1 MAQLRI
7 HLVGQLNYEK
17 FYKIK
22 SKLFLKGNIM
32 DSLLTYISIAA
43 MMVVIPG
50 ADTMLLV
57 KNTLSY
63 GPKAGRYTVLGMA
76 TGLSFWTLIAIL
88 GLSVVIAKSVIL
100 FSTIKYLGA
109 AYLIY
114 LGIKSFFAKSVF
126 SLEEIQ
132 VQANTPTKSSNRH
145 NKDSFRQALL
155 SNILNPKTVLVY
167 ITVMPQFI
175 NLSGNVNQQLIVLAL
190 ILTLLAVI
198 WFLFLVYLMDFAK
211 KWLKNSKFQK
221 GFQKS
226 TGLLLVGFGIK
237 TAL

>member
-1 MAQLRI
+1 
-7 HLVGQLNYEK
+7 
-17 FYKIK
+17 
-22 SKLFLKGNIM
+22 M

-63 GPKAGRYTVLGMA
+63 GPKAGRFTVLGMA
-76 TGLSFWTLIAIL
+76 AGLSFWTLIAIL

-126 SLEEIQ
+126 SLEAIQ
-132 VQANTPTKSSNRH
+132 AQANASAKSTSRH
-145 NKDSFRQALL
+145 NKESFMQALL
-155 SNILNPKTVLVY
+155 SNVLNPKTVLVY
-167 ITVMPQFI
+167 ITIMPQFI
-175 NLSGNVNQQLIVLAL
+175 DLNGNVNQQLILLAS
-190 ILTLLAVI
+190 ILTLLAVL
-198 WFLFLVYLMDFAK
+198 WFLTLVNVIDYAR
-211 KWLKNSKFQK
+211 KWLNNPKFQK
-221 GFQKS
+221 VFQKS
-226 TGLLLVGFGIK
+226 TGLLLFGFGVK
-237 TAL
+237 TGI

>member
-1 MAQLRI
+1 M
-7 HLVGQLNYEK
+7 E
-17 FYKIK
+17 
-22 SKLFLKGNIM
+22 
-32 DSLLTYISIAA
+32 SLLTYISIAA

-57 KNTLSY
+57 KNTLRY

-126 SLEEIQ
+126 SLEEIKA
-132 VQANTPTKSSNRH
+132 QANTPANSSSRH
-145 NKDSFRQALL
+145 NKESFMQALL
-155 SNILNPKTVLVY
+155 SNVLNPKTVLVY
-167 ITVMPQFI
+167 ITIMPHFI
-175 NLSGNVNQQLIVLAL
+175 DLNGNVNQQLIVLAS
-190 ILTLLAVI
+190 ILTLLAVL
-198 WFLFLVYLMDFAK
+198 WFLTLVYVIDYAK
-211 KWLKNSKFQK
+211 KWLNNSKFQK
-221 GFQKS
+221 VFQKS
-226 TGLLLVGFGIK
+226 TGLMLVGFGIK
-237 TAL
+237 TGI

>member
-1 MAQLRI
+1 
-7 HLVGQLNYEK
+7 
-17 FYKIK
+17 
-22 SKLFLKGNIM
+22 M

-43 MMVVIPG
+43 MMVIIPG

-76 TGLSFWTLIAIL
+76 MGLSFWTLIAIL

-114 LGIKSFFAKSVF
+114 LGIKSFFAKSIF

-132 VQANTPTKSSNRH
+132 EQANTPAKTTNRH
-145 NKDSFRQALL
+145 HKESFMQALL

-167 ITVMPQFI
+167 ITIMPQFI
-175 NLSGNVNQQLIVLAL
+175 NLNENVNQQLIVLAL
-190 ILTLLAVI
+190 ILTLLAVV
-198 WFLFLVYLMDFAK
+198 WFLLLVYLIDYAK

-221 GFQKS
+221 VFQKS
-226 TGLLLVGFGIK
+226 TGLFLVGFGIK
-237 TAL
+237 TGI

>member
-1 MAQLRI
+1 M
-7 HLVGQLNYEK
+7 V
-17 FYKIK
+17 
-22 SKLFLKGNIM
+22 
-32 DSLLTYISIAA
+32 SLLTYISIAA
-43 MMVVIPG
+43 MMVIIPG
-50 ADTMLLV
+50 PDTMLLV
-57 KNTLSY
+57 KNTLRY

-76 TGLSFWTLIAIL
+76 MGLSFWTLIAIL
-88 GLSVVIAKSVIL
+88 GLSVVIAQSVIL

-114 LGIKSFFAKSVF
+114 LGIKSFFAKSGF

-132 VQANTPTKSSNRH
+132 VQENTPTKSSNRH
-145 NKDSFRQALL
+145 NKDSFRQALF

-198 WFLFLVYLMDFAK
+198 WFLFLVHLMDTAK
-211 KWLKNSKFQK
+211 KWLKNPGFQK

-226 TGLLLVGFGIK
+226 SGLILVGFGIK

>member
-1 MAQLRI
+1 
-7 HLVGQLNYEK
+7 
-17 FYKIK
+17 
-22 SKLFLKGNIM
+22 M

-43 MMVVIPG
+43 MMVIIPG

-76 TGLSFWTLIAIL
+76 MGLSFWTLIAIL

-109 AYLIY
+109 TYLIY
-114 LGIKSFFAKSVF
+114 LGIKSFFAKSIF

-132 VQANTPTKSSNRH
+132 EQANTPGKPTNRH
-145 NKDSFRQALL
+145 NKDSLMQALL

-167 ITVMPQFI
+167 ITIMPQFI
-175 NLSGNVNQQLIVLAL
+175 NLNENVNQQLIVLAL
-190 ILTLLAVI
+190 ILTFLAVG
-198 WFLFLVYLMDFAK
+198 WFLILVYLIDYAK
-211 KWLKNSKFQK
+211 KWLKNTKFQK
-221 GFQKS
+221 AFQKS
-226 TGLLLVGFGIK
+226 TGVILVGFGIK
-237 TAL
+237 TGI

>member
-1 MAQLRI
+1 
-7 HLVGQLNYEK
+7 
-17 FYKIK
+17 
-22 SKLFLKGNIM
+22 M

-63 GPKAGRYTVLGMA
+63 GRKAGRYTVLGMA

-114 LGIKSFFAKSVF
+114 LGIKSFFAKSMF
-126 SLEEIQ
+126 TLEEIQ
-132 VQANTPTKSSNRH
+132 AQANAPSHSSNRH
-145 NKDSFRQALL
+145 HKESFMQALL
-155 SNILNPKTVLVY
+155 SNVLNPKTVLVY
-167 ITVMPQFI
+167 ITIMPQFI
-175 NLSGNVNQQLIVLAL
+175 DLNRNVDQQLIMLAA
-190 ILTLLAVI
+190 ILTLLAVA
-198 WFLFLVYLMDFAK
+198 WFLTLVYVIDYAK
-211 KWLKNSKFQK
+211 RWLNNSKFQK
-221 GFQKS
+221 VFQKS
-226 TGLLLVGFGIK
+226 TGLILVGFGVK
-237 TAL
+237 TGI

>member
-1 MAQLRI
+1 
-7 HLVGQLNYEK
+7 
-17 FYKIK
+17 
-22 SKLFLKGNIM
+22 M

-132 VQANTPTKSSNRH
+132 AQANASAKSSSRH
-145 NKDSFRQALL
+145 NKESFMQALL

-175 NLSGNVNQQLIVLAL
+175 DLNGNVNQQLILLAS
-190 ILTLLAVI
+190 ILTLLAVM
-198 WFLFLVYLMDFAK
+198 WFLTLVNVIDYAK
-211 KWLKNSKFQK
+211 KWLNNPKFQK
-221 GFQKS
+221 VFQKS
-226 TGLLLVGFGIK
+226 TGLLLLGFGVK
-237 TAL
+237 TGI

>member
-1 MAQLRI
+1 
-7 HLVGQLNYEK
+7 
-17 FYKIK
+17 
-22 SKLFLKGNIM
+22 M

-43 MMVVIPG
+43 MMVIVPG
-50 ADTMLLV
+50 ADTMLLM
-57 KNTLSY
+57 KNTLNY

-76 TGLSFWTLIAIL
+76 TGLSFWTLIAVL

-114 LGIKSFFAKSVF
+114 LGIKSFFAKSMF

-132 VQANTPTKSSNRH
+132 VQANTPTKSSH
-145 NKDSFRQALL
+145 QHHKHSFMQALL

-175 NLSGNVNQQLIVLAL
+175 NLNGNVNQQLIILAS
-190 ILTLLAVI
+190 ILTLLAVL
-198 WFLFLVYLMDFAK
+198 WFLFLVYLVDYAK
-211 KWLKNSKFQK
+211 KWLKNSKYQK
-221 GFQKS
+221 VFQKS
-226 TGLLLVGFGIK
+226 TGLVLVGFGIK
-237 TAL
+237 TGI

>member
-1 MAQLRI
+1 
-7 HLVGQLNYEK
+7 
-17 FYKIK
+17 
-22 SKLFLKGNIM
+22 M

-50 ADTMLLV
+50 VDTMLLV
-57 KNTLSY
+57 KNTLSH

-132 VQANTPTKSSNRH
+132 AQANVPTNSSSRH
-145 NKDSFRQALL
+145 NKESFMQALL
-155 SNILNPKTVLVY
+155 SNVLNPKTVLVY

-175 NLSGNVNQQLIVLAL
+175 DLNENVNQQLIVLAS
-190 ILTLLAVI
+190 ILTLLAVL
-198 WFLFLVYLMDFAK
+198 WFLTLVYVIDYAK
-211 KWLKNSKFQK
+211 KWLNNSKFQK
-221 GFQKS
+221 VFQKS
-226 TGLLLVGFGIK
+226 TGLILVGFGIK
-237 TAL
+237 TGI